1 MRRRTKPSPASI
13 STSPSTYTLTL
24 LGGKPDSCQTPS
36 ASSLTGADCM
46 SSVPSGASAMLGGPV
61 TAVWLLIGLV
71 LGAGASVLLLR
82 ARLRALSS
90 EAARANG
97 LEQELLGVQKDLEHE
112 RGRAEERLATVHDA
126 QERLSSSFKVLSAE
140 ALQASMA
147 QLTEMARAQLQNAQ
161 VQAKGDLEQRQQAV
175 EQLVAPLKEQLGR
188 VDAQLVRLDQ
198 ERRESRGRLEQ
209 QLKTLTETGEK
220 LRSETGALVTALR
233 KPNARG
239 QWGQMQLRN
248 VVELAGMVRHCDFVE
263 QCSVPGDEAALRPD
277 LVVRLPGGK
286 RVVVDAKAPLQG
298 VLDAYEA
305 RDDEERDRHLRDH
318 ARLLRRHVKALAE
331 KAYWAGLETTPDFV
345 VMFLP
350 GEHLYGAALEADP
363 ALIED
368 AMARRVLIAT
378 PTTLLAILRAVAYGW
393 QQERVAESA
402 QAISDLGR
410 ELHGR
415 LVKLSGLLATL
426 GSRLNSAVR
435 AYNDTVGSYEA
446 RVLPGARRFAEHG
459 AVAEGRELPP
469 LEHVTI
475 SARSV
480 HSAELESELTA
491 DEVSARRLRAAE

>member
-1 MRRRTKPSPASI
+1 MDA
-13 STSPSTYTLTL
+13 LWL
-24 LGGKPDSCQTPS
+24 
-36 ASSLTGADCM
+36 LTG
-46 SSVPSGASAMLGGPV
+46 
-61 TAVWLLIGLV
+61 LI
-71 LGAGASVLLLR
+71 AGVGVVAFALR
-82 ARLRALSS
+82 PRLRSLAL
-90 EAARANG
+90 EAARAG
-97 LEQELLGVQKDLEHE
+97 QLERELVRARADLEHE
-112 RGRAEERLATVHDA
+112 RDRAQERLATVNDA
-126 QERLSSSFKVLSAE
+126 QERLSASFKALSAD
-140 ALQASMA
+140 ALQASMT
-147 QLTEMARAQLQNAQ
+147 QLAELARAQLQTAQ
-161 VQAKGDLEQRQQAV
+161 AQATGELDQRRLAV
-175 EQLVAPLKEQLGR
+175 EQLVAPLTEQLGR
-188 VDAQLVRLDQ
+188 VDTRLMALDQ
-198 ERRESRGRLEQ
+198 ERRESRGRLEA
-209 QLKTLTETGEK
+209 QLKMLTETGEQ

-248 VVELAGMVRHCDFVE
+248 VVELAGMVRHCDFAE
-263 QCSVPGDEAALRPD
+263 QTSLRGDDAGLRPD
-277 LVVRLPGGK
+277 LIVSLPGGK
-286 RVVVDAKAPLQG
+286 HVVVDAKAPLQG
-298 VLDAYEA
+298 VLDAYAA
-305 RDDEERDRHLRDH
+305 RDEQERERHLRDH
-318 ARLLRRHVKALAE
+318 GRLLRKHVKALAE

-378 PTTLLAILRAVAYGW
+378 PTTLLAMLRAVAYGW

-480 HSAELESELTA
+480 HAGELESELTA

>member
-1 MRRRTKPSPASI
+1 MNALWI
-13 STSPSTYTLTL
+13 
-24 LGGKPDSCQTPS
+24 
-36 ASSLTGADCM
+36 
-46 SSVPSGASAMLGGPV
+46 
-61 TAVWLLIGLV
+61 LIGLFV
-71 LGAGASVLLLR
+71 GAGLVAVVLLP
-82 ARLRALSS
+82 RLRSLGL
-90 EAARANG
+90 EAARAG
-97 LEQELLGVQKDLEHE
+97 RLERELVRARADLEHE
-112 RGRAEERLATVHDA
+112 RARAEERLATVNDA
-126 QERLSSSFKVLSAE
+126 QERLTASFKALSAE
-140 ALQASMA
+140 ALQSSMA
-147 QLTEMARAQLQNAQ
+147 QLAELSRSQLQTAQ
-161 VQAKGDLEQRQQAV
+161 AQATGELDKRRQAV

-188 VDAQLVRLDQ
+188 VDNQLTRLDQ
-198 ERRESRGRLEQ
+198 ERRESRGRLEA
-209 QLKTLTETGEK
+209 QLQTLTDTGEK
-220 LRSETGALVTALR
+220 LRTQTGALVTALR
-233 KPNARG
+233 KPNTRG

-263 QCSVPGDEAALRPD
+263 QSSLGGDEASLRPD
-277 LVVRLPGGK
+277 LIVSLPGGK

-305 RDDEERDRHLRDH
+305 RDEEERERHLHDH
-318 ARLLRRHVKALAE
+318 ARLLRKHVKALAD

-410 ELHGR
+410 DLHGR

-426 GSRLNSAVR
+426 GSRLNGAVR
-435 AYNDTVGSYEA
+435 AYNETVGSYEA

-459 AVAEGRELPP
+459 AVAEGRELPA

-475 SARSV
+475 NARNVNSAGLEP
-480 HSAELESELTA
+480 ELSA